1 MKKNIKPTES
11 ELAIL
16 QIFWQHGP
24 LSVRAV
30 NEMLMAQSKEEIG
43 YTTTLKL
50 MQIMTEKGLLERNT
64 DQRSHIYE
72 AMVKEHETQQNL
84 LSEFLDTAYRGSA
97 STLVLQALGHHKS
110 SKEELQKI
118 KEFIL
123 SLESK
128 NTKK

>member
-50 MQIMTEKGLLERNT
+50 MQIMTEKGLLKRNT

-72 AMVKEHETQQNL
+72 AMVK
-84 LSEFLDTAYRGSA
+84 
-97 STLVLQALGHHKS
+97 
-110 SKEELQKI
+110 
-118 KEFIL
+118 
-123 SLESK
+123 
-128 NTKK
+128 